1 MTDWTIPGNATSK
14 RGRGKSG
21 TVTAEQTAVPEPAA
35 GTPAEIPETAPV
47 DAAAPPIQTD
57 AAPVEI
63 DATSDSP
70 MVFVEAPTH
79 DDALAAPPWSYS
91 GKTLPY
97 RGIARSPAADKP
109 AVLPVKSGVISP
121 PSVPSLGLAGRRRSP
136 AAVIFLSVI
145 TLGVYALM
153 WYEHINTEMG
163 DFDTRMHVRPA
174 KSTIP
179 VMLVWLF
186 GVLVSIA
193 GALRIVFAV
202 LNIALP
208 IDPGFTVAQAYFLL
222 GGIVVIPYLMLLI
235 PFSLIA
241 ITMTLERVRILE
253 DRVGRTTD
261 VQLRPARAVCWL
273 VVPVIGGLILQAK
286 VQRRL
291 NRVWELAHTP
301 ILTGRLSRAS

>member
-1 MTDWTIPGNATSK
+1 MTDWTIPGSATSK

-21 TVTAEQTAVPEPAA
+21 TATADQAAEPS
-35 GTPAEIPETAPV
+35 PAEATSAETPE
-47 DAAAPPIQTD
+47 AASSTD
-57 AAPVEI
+57 AAVPAI
-63 DATSDSP
+63 DTDTAGESP

-79 DDALAAPPWSYS
+79 DEGMPSAPPWSYS
-91 GKTLPY
+91 GKALPY
-97 RGIARSPAADKP
+97 RGIARTPAADKP

-136 AAVIFLSVI
+136 AAVIILSVI
-145 TLGVYALM
+145 TLGIYAVM
-153 WYEHINTEMG
+153 WHERINAEMG
-163 DFDTRMHVRPA
+163 DFDTRMHVHPA

-186 GVLVSIA
+186 GILVSIA
-193 GALRIVFAV
+193 GALRIVSAV

-208 IDPGFTVAQAYFLL
+208 FDPGFTVAQAYFLL
-222 GGIVVIPYLMLLI
+222 GGILAIPYLMLLF
-235 PFSLIA
+235 PFSLVA

-261 VQLRPARAVCWL
+261 VQLRPTVTVCWL
-273 VVPVIGGLILQAK
+273 LVPVIGGLILQAK

>member
-14 RGRGKSG
+14 RGRGKPG
-21 TVTAEQTAVPEPAA
+21 AATAEQTAEPAPVA
-35 GTPAEIPETAPV
+35 AAAAETPE
-47 DAAAPPIQTD
+47 AAPPEGAAQPIETD
-57 AAPVEI
+57 
-63 DATSDSP
+63 TSGESQ

-79 DDALAAPPWSYS
+79 DEAAPSAPPWSYS

-97 RGIARSPAADKP
+97 RGVPRTSADDKP

-136 AAVIFLSVI
+136 AAVIILSVL

-153 WYEHINTEMG
+153 WHERINAEMG
-163 DFDTRMHVRPA
+163 DFDTRMHVHPA

-208 IDPGFTVAQAYFLL
+208 FDPGFTVAQAYFLL

-235 PFSLIA
+235 PFSLVA

-261 VQLRPARAVCWL
+261 VQLRPALAVCWL
-273 VVPVIGGLILQAK
+273 LVPVIGGLILQAK

>member
-14 RGRGKSG
+14 RGRAKSG
-21 TVTAEQTAVPEPAA
+21 AVTAEQAAEPEPAA
-35 GTPAEIPETAPV
+35 GATAEIPETAPLE
-47 DAAAPPIQTD
+47 AAAPPIETD
-57 AAPVEI
+57 APSE
-63 DATSDSP
+63 SP

-79 DDALAAPPWSYS
+79 DDAPAAPPWSYS
-91 GKTLPY
+91 GKALPY
-97 RGIARSPAADKP
+97 RGIARTPAADKP
-109 AVLPVKSGVISP
+109 AVLPVKSGVISA
-121 PSVPSLGLAGRRRSP
+121 PSVPSLGLAGRHRSP
-136 AAVIFLSVI
+136 AAVIILSVI

-153 WYEHINTEMG
+153 WYERINTEMG

-186 GVLVSIA
+186 GVLISIA

-208 IDPGFTVAQAYFLL
+208 FDPGFTVAQAYFLL

-235 PFSLIA
+235 PFSLMA

-261 VQLRPARAVCWL
+261 VQLRPTRAVCWL

-291 NRVWELAHTP
+291 NHVWELAHTP

>member
-1 MTDWTIPGNATSK
+1 MTDWTISGNATSK
-14 RGRGKSG
+14 RGRAKSG
-21 TVTAEQTAVPEPAA
+21 TVTAEQAAEPEPAA
-35 GTPAEIPETAPV
+35 GATADIPATDPPE
-47 DAAAPPIQTD
+47 AAAPTVETD
-57 AAPVEI
+57 APSEN
-63 DATSDSP
+63 P

-79 DDALAAPPWSYS
+79 DDSPAAPPWSYP
-91 GKTLPY
+91 GKTMPY
-97 RGIARSPAADKP
+97 RGIARTPAADTP

-136 AAVIFLSVI
+136 AAVIILSVI

-153 WYEHINTEMG
+153 WYERVNTEMG
-163 DFDTRMHVRPA
+163 DFDTRMHVHPA

-202 LNIALP
+202 LNVALP
-208 IDPGFTVAQAYFLL
+208 FDPGFTVAQAYFLL

-235 PFSLIA
+235 PFSLLA

-261 VQLRPARAVCWL
+261 VQLRPTRAVCWL
-273 VVPVIGGLILQAK
+273 VVPVVGGLILQAK